1 VRRKFLLL
9 LEMGLI
15 LAGLA
20 LGWSAWKV
28 NSVLEQPLHVTQE
41 RLLDVPNGTSAGSPL
56 TLIAYVYYPGPNGQP
71 TWATASGAYGSG
83 TVTMDLL
90 QVSNGF
96 CRSCTPPAQLSGTKI
111 GSMSLSFDP
120 PNPGRGYTT
129 GTASITANYPGAGGF
144 NRSNI
149 PISMLSVPTGQ

>member
-41 RLLDVPNGTSAGSPL
+41 RLLDVPNGTTPTACSTACKARGARRCLWLRLYWRFNMAGTPL
-56 TLIAYVYYPGPNGQP
+56 HTGEYRL
-71 TWATASGAYGSG
+71 
-83 TVTMDLL
+83 
-90 QVSNGF
+90 
-96 CRSCTPPAQLSGTKI
+96 TPA
-111 GSMSLSFDP
+111 
-120 PNPGRGYTT
+120 
-129 GTASITANYPGAGGF
+129 
-144 NRSNI
+144 
-149 PISMLSVPTGQ
+149 

>member
-41 RLLDVPNGTSAGSPL
+41 RLLDVPGGT
-56 TLIAYVYYPGPNGQP
+56 TPNRMFYRMEARGARRCFLAAP
-71 TWATASGAYGSG
+71 CTGASTWPAP
-83 TVTMDLL
+83 
-90 QVSNGF
+90 
-96 CRSCTPPAQLSGTKI
+96 RCTPA
-111 GSMSLSFDP
+111 
-120 PNPGRGYTT
+120 N
-129 GTASITANYPGAGGF
+129 TA
-144 NRSNI
+144 
-149 PISMLSVPTGQ
+149 